1 MTMNVNP
8 YRLAARYHTFNVT
21 FNPLT
26 FLHNDP
32 KISSKSLPTIL
43 TFLPKNLFQKNL
55 LYSPRTRNPQPQLT
69 LKILCCGEKNLCPSR
84 AQIKERRK
92 KKRLWQIRS
101 RKLSQQP
108 PPSFHGIV
116 ANPLLHVDRSEL
128 CGAVARRETRVHVS
142 FASCVARAAFHEKNK
157 QNSAP
162 LWRRVHG
169 STRVLRRALGHRG
182 GGKRR
187 KSSGYTRRAPPL
199 SPLSACTRAESEIC
213 PRLGNRQRVK
223 HGPDTKPTWGK
234 PRD

>member
-55 LYSPRTRNPQPQLT
+55 LYSYTTCVIT

-128 CGAVARRETRVHVS
+128 CEERDACA
-142 FASCVARAAFHEKNK
+142 CVICK
-157 QNSAP
+157 
-162 LWRRVHG
+162 
-169 STRVLRRALGHRG
+169 LRG
-182 GGKRR
+182 
-187 KSSGYTRRAPPL
+187 TRRF
-199 SPLSACTRAESEIC
+199 
-213 PRLGNRQRVK
+213 PRK
-223 HGPDTKPTWGK
+223 K
-234 PRD
+234 